1 MEKVSWGRW
10 TLALIK
16 AAEELREAGF
26 QMSKD
31 PSQDESVFHNLLALS
46 AAEWR
51 KGDEV
56 DTEGPGMGKALGGEE
71 SYSPLQIN
79 MPTWGKDTSDVDVTL
94 INNEFVPE
102 FQGITKDE
110 LIDLITTDIDL
121 AAKAGIIVL
130 NSKRGYDNWSTWS
143 MVQDADTPQY
153 LDYVTQFS
161 NEPDRGIPVPE
172 DSYDPTA
179 GMDTTTT
186 TMPEDTDEE
195 PRKRVRPVPEDTDEE
210 PQKVD
215 TSADFRSQV
224 PEEAGTYEGALYQT
238 RINRLNPKYRS
249 NQFLKYFDRVTSFKK
264 PDPSTFKLPTIAE
277 EDKIIFPFGTPVTT
291 QEVLD
296 LLEP

>member
-1 MEKVSWGRW
+1 MEKVSWGAW
-10 TLALIK
+10 TLALVK
-16 AAEELREAGF
+16 AANELREAGF

-71 SYSPLQIN
+71 SYSPLQIY
-79 MPTWGKDTSDVDVTL
+79 MTTWGKEIPEDTDVTV
-94 INNEFVPE
+94 INNKFVPE

-110 LIDLITTDIDL
+110 LIDLITTDVDL

-130 NSKRGYDNWSTWS
+130 NSKKGYDNWSTWS
-143 MVQDADTPQY
+143 MVQDANTPQY

-161 NEPDRGIPVPE
+161 NEIDRGLDPV
-172 DSYDPTA
+172 DPTTT
-179 GMDTTTT
+179 MPETTTT
-186 TMPEDTDEE
+186 TMPETTTTTM
-195 PRKRVRPVPEDTDEE
+195 PEDTDEE

-249 NQFLKYFDRVTSFKK
+249 SQFLKYFDRVTSFKK
-264 PDPSTFKLPTIAE
+264 PDPSTFKQPAIAE
-277 EDKIIFPFGTPVTT
+277 EDEIKFPFGTPVTT

>member
-10 TLALIK
+10 TLALVK
-16 AAEELREAGF
+16 AANELREAGF

-71 SYSPLQIN
+71 SYSPLQIY
-79 MPTWGKDTSDVDVTL
+79 MTTWGKEIPEDTDVTV
-94 INNEFVPE
+94 INNKFVPE

-110 LIDLITTDIDL
+110 LIDLITTDVDL

-130 NSKRGYDNWSTWS
+130 NSKKGYENWSTWS

-161 NEPDRGIPVPE
+161 NDIDRGLDPV
-172 DSYDPTA
+172 DPTTTVP
-179 GMDTTTT
+179 DTTTT
-186 TMPEDTDEE
+186 TMPETTTTTM
-195 PRKRVRPVPEDTDEE
+195 PEDTDEE

-249 NQFLKYFDRVTSFKK
+249 SQFLKYFDRVTSFKK
-264 PDPSTFKLPTIAE
+264 PDPSTFKQPAIAE
-277 EDKIIFPFGTPVTT
+277 EDEIKFPFGTPVTT

>member
-1 MEKVSWGRW
+1 MEKVSWGAW
-10 TLALIK
+10 TLALVK
-16 AAEELREAGF
+16 AANELREAGF

-56 DTEGPGMGKALGGEE
+56 DLEGPGMGKALGGEE
-71 SYSPLQIN
+71 SYSPLQIY
-79 MPTWGKDTSDVDVTL
+79 MTTWGKEIPEDTDVTV
-94 INNEFVPE
+94 INNKFVPE

-110 LIDLITTDIDL
+110 LIDLITTDVDL

-130 NSKRGYDNWSTWS
+130 NSKKGYENWSTWS

-161 NEPDRGIPVPE
+161 NEIDRGLDPV
-172 DSYDPTA
+172 DPTTTVP
-179 GMDTTTT
+179 DTTTT
-186 TMPEDTDEE
+186 TMPETTTTTM
-195 PRKRVRPVPEDTDEE
+195 PEDTDEE

-249 NQFLKYFDRVTSFKK
+249 SQFLKYFDRVTSFKK
-264 PDPSTFKLPTIAE
+264 PDPSTFKKPAIAE
-277 EDKIIFPFGTPVTT
+277 EDEIKFPFGTPVTT